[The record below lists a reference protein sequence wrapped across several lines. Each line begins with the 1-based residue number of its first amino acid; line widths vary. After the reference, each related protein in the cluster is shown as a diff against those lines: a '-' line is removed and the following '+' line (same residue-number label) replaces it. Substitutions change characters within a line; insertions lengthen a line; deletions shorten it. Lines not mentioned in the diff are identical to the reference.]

1 MGWIRHELVKMTP
14 VEAVMK
20 TVKRIRAVFETAE
33 NSNENAVI
41 LISGTPGT
49 GKSTILQK
57 IQKSSPQVQILN
69 ISELVKREGLHDGYD
84 SEFDTFIINDRKTQ
98 KKLRKLIPAMRQRG
112 SVLIECH
119 SLGLFDEDDLEGL
132 VDRVIVLTCSTE
144 ILYDRLKSRGY
155 SKKKIEENME
165 CEIMRV
171 CADESREIF
180 RGEGVVEEMRND
192 TKEDQKSV
200 MKGITKLLNK

>member
-1 MGWIRHELVKMTP
+1 
-14 VEAVMK
+14 MK
-20 TVKRIRAVFETAE
+20 TVKRIRAVLEAAE

-41 LISGTPGT
+41 VISGTPGT
-49 GKSTILQK
+49 GKSTILHK

-144 ILYDRLKSRGY
+144 ILYDRLESRGY

-200 MKGITKLLNK
+200 MKGITKLLSK